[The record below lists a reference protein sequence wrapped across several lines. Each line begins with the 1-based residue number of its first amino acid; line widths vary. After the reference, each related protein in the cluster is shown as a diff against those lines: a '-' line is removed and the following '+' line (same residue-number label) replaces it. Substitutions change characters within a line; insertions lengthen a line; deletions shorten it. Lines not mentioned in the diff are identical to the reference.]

1 MKLSTTLNRFPTNHP
16 GYETIKDDPE
26 FQPERHLA
34 LTTPESIT
42 TLEELGYDETVRSL
56 TPSPVGIT
64 SPFRILST
72 EGVAAMLH
80 VCHQLE
86 EFITSN
92 ERVARNCRGGVYRSR
107 FLRDFSLSVDVT
119 EHLASVMQTGLS
131 PHAMAH
137 QLSHIN
143 YAPLTVGKNVDKWH
157 VDTLQT
163 DYVLTVTNPKELDGG
178 EFQFF
183 NGTLDDVEALKAEGR
198 PLPHEKV
205 IAPELPQAGYAVLM
219 QGNYV
224 VHQAKGLNTQGERIT
239 LVNAY
244 NFDDLSKPDYT
255 ALGQLKHADPA
266 AITVAEYTRL
276 MSLRCANHL
285 ESVINTPDFSAS
297 DEEQM
302 KTLGLAMNELQKA
315 MDIIAASNDQ
325 AMRHF
330 GD

>member
-1 MKLSTTLNRFPTNHP
+1 MPLATTLNRFPENHP
-16 GYETIKDDPE
+16 GYDSIKDDPE
-26 FQPERHLA
+26 FSPTRHLA
-34 LTTPESIT
+34 LTTPASVT
-42 TLEELGYDETVRSL
+42 TLEELGYDDGVL
-56 TPSPVGIT
+56 AQTPSPVGIT
-64 SPFRILST
+64 APFRILSD
-72 EGVAAMLH
+72 EGVETMLH
-80 VCHQLE
+80 VCQQLE
-86 EFITSN
+86 AFVTSN
-92 ERVARNCRGGVYRSR
+92 PRVSRNCRGGVYRSR
-107 FLRDFSLSVDVT
+107 FLRDFSLSTDLT
-119 EHLASVMQTGLS
+119 HHLATIMQTGLS

-163 DYVLTVTNPKELDGG
+163 DFVLTVTNPNDLDGG

-183 NGTLDDVEALKAEGR
+183 NGTLSEVEALKDQGL
-198 PLPHEKV
+198 PLPPDRV

-224 VHQAKGLNTQGERIT
+224 VHQAKGLNTPGERIT
-239 LVNAY
+239 VVNAY

-285 ESVINTPDFSAS
+285 QPIINTPDFNAS
-297 DEEQM
+297 DEAQM
-302 KTLGLAMNELQKA
+302 AALNLAIKELQTA
-315 MDIIAASNDQ
+315 RDVIAASNDE
-325 AMRHF
+325 AMKHF